1 LVPIFK
7 GLSIFGDIQTNKQLQ
22 KLDRFI
28 RKRKHVMGIF
38 GKDTDINK
46 LINKLLKMNKDN
58 QGDTETNL
66 VPEMYASRS

>member
-46 LINKLLKMNKDN
+46 LINKRVQPGQK
-58 QGDTETNL
+58 
-66 VPEMYASRS
+66 SI

>member
-1 LVPIFK
+1 
-7 GLSIFGDIQTNKQLQ
+7 
-22 KLDRFI
+22 
-28 RKRKHVMGIF
+28 MGIF